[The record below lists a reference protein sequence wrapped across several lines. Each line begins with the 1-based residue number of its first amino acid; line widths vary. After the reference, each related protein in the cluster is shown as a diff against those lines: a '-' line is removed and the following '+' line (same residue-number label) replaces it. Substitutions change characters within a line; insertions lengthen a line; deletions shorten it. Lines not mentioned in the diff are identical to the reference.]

1 MVKVWCK
8 LQFFLSYHGCQSC
21 IALQVRV
28 TVEISL
34 FIFEP
39 LKVKTYRWDICAIKR
54 IFSIFPTKIDPK
66 LDSSLIFNFK
76 QRIVLKFAPNYS
88 VFRVM

>member
-1 MVKVWCK
+1 MFIAWLAK
-8 LQFFLSYHGCQSC
+8 LCLWSYQGFTFVGNDAKSLMQVAIFSLHTTAV

-39 LKVKTYRWDICAIKR
+39 LKVETSRWDVCAIKR
-54 IFSIFPTKIDPK
+54 ILVFSWRRSIR
-66 LDSSLIFNFK
+66 S
-76 QRIVLKFAPNYS
+76 
-88 VFRVM
+88 

>member
-1 MVKVWCK
+1 MQVAIFSLHITAV
-8 LQFFLSYHGCQSC
+8 

-39 LKVKTYRWDICAIKR
+39 LKVETSRWDICAIKR
-54 IFSIFPTKIDPK
+54 ILVFS
-66 LDSSLIFNFK
+66 
-76 QRIVLKFAPNYS
+76 
-88 VFRVM
+88 